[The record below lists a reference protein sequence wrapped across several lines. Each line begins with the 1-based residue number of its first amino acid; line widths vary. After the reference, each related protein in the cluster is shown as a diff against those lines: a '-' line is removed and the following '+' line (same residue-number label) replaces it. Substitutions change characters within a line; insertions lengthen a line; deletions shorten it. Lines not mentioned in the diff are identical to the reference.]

1 MAKTS
6 VSKYYEGI
14 GRRKTSTAR
23 VRVFEGESTSSVNLK
38 PVEEYFALKT
48 LVGKTMRPFVVT
60 DQIGKLYFTAKVTG
74 GGINGQADAVKL
86 GVARA
91 LVKMDPL
98 LKTVL
103 RKEDLLIRDPRMV
116 ERKKYHHI
124 KARKKP
130 QFSKR

>member
-1 MAKTS
+1 VAKTS

-23 VRVFEGESTSSVNLK
+23 VRVFEGASASSVNLK

>member
-38 PVEEYFALKT
+38 PVDEYFALKT

>member
-1 MAKTS
+1 VAKTS

-38 PVEEYFALKT
+38 PVDEYFALKT

>member
-38 PVEEYFALKT
+38 PVDEYFALKT

-103 RKEDLLIRDPRMV
+103 RKEDLLTRDPRMV